1 MFPAYSKLQNK
12 LPSLRGAYLKILQL
26 TAFISIP
33 LAGGTFILAP
43 EFTQI
48 FLGEKWMPMVPA
60 MQVLALY
67 GMLRAIGATTG
78 VVFMALGMPE
88 IRTKIQSAQLVL
100 LAILIYPFTMLW
112 GILGTSLAVTTYAL
126 VFNFVA
132 VCKVLKIVRSGFGKP
147 AKITILPLAGT
158 LIMICTIQGIK
169 TYIFENN
176 IDAISLSLLIIIG
189 LFVYLIATYLFEIF
203 FNYGNIQLIR
213 EQFKSFV

>member
-1 MFPAYSKLQNK
+1 
-12 LPSLRGAYLKILQL
+12 
-26 TAFISIP
+26 
-33 LAGGTFILAP
+33 
-43 EFTQI
+43 
-48 FLGEKWMPMVPA
+48 
-60 MQVLALY
+60 
-67 GMLRAIGATTG
+67 
-78 VVFMALGMPE
+78 
-88 IRTKIQSAQLVL
+88 
-100 LAILIYPFTMLW
+100 
-112 GILGTSLAVTTYAL
+112 LAVTTYAL